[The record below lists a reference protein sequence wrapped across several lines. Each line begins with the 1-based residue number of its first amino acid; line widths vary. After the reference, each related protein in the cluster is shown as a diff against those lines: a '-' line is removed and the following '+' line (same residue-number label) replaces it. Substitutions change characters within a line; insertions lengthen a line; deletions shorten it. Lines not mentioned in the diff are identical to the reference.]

1 MVGAR
6 GAYFQMTYGRLTFG
20 KGVET
25 VRPLRGL
32 SFFEALK
39 TLFVRSLIVIFLGI
53 VARTAC
59 ASLPPVTEQFGTAS
73 DGTPLHWIVYT
84 PSGNG
89 PWPAVLVIHGGGFYK
104 NTPDSSEDS
113 VTCAKDLANAG
124 FIAFAN
130 EYRLAPPG
138 KLAGQVSDGHF
149 PDQTD
154 DIKLAVRTARA
165 DRRCNGKVGAVGG
178 SAGGSHA
185 SYVAG
190 TGTVGDDRVDVAVDL
205 SGAHDFSDFNPG
217 KDILLFTSNVTNYV
231 GVTADDTAALRA
243 ASPAW
248 AADKDTVPMFLV
260 NTIQD
265 AMPYAQQP
273 DMVQHLDALG
283 VTNYKA
289 TTFTGSDH
297 AFAIWPTVKDQ
308 ATSFLGGV
316 LSGAA
321 TPTPTPT
328 PAMGDTTRKL
338 LNVSTRGNVGTGDNV
353 LVGGF
358 IITGSSCKRVDL
370 RGIGPSLQT
379 VGVSG
384 ALGDPVLQLY
394 DSAGDLVESN
404 DNHILIP
411 GIPNP
416 LLPTDPSESFLT
428 AFLPPGSYTA
438 VLAGANLDT
447 GVGLVELY
455 DTDPADSEVANIST
469 RGVVGTGNAEMI
481 GGFIV
486 GGSTPTSVIVRALGP
501 SLVAEGVTNALVD
514 PVLELRDANGNL
526 IGQNDNW
533 RSDQEQ
539 QIIAT
544 TIPPPSDAEA
554 AIVGTLVPGTYTTLV
569 YGKNS
574 GSGVALVEAYD
585 LSSTQ

>member
-1 MVGAR
+1 
-6 GAYFQMTYGRLTFG
+6 MTYGALTFG
-20 KGVET
+20 KGLK
-25 VRPLRGL
+25 PSDLRAV
-32 SFFEALK
+32 SAKALK
-39 TLFVRSLIVIFLGI
+39 TLFIRSLIAVSLGL
-53 VARTAC
+53 AGRTAC

-104 NTPDSSEDS
+104 GTPDSSDDS
-113 VTCAKDLANAG
+113 ATCAQDLANAG

-138 KLAGQVSDGHF
+138 KLEGQVSDGRF

-154 DIKLAVRTARA
+154 DVKLAVLTARA
-165 DRRCNGKVGAVGG
+165 DPRCNGKIGAVGG

-217 KDILLFTSNVTNYV
+217 KDILDFTNNVTNYV
-231 GVTADDTAALRA
+231 GVNVGDTAALRA

-248 AADKDTVPMFLV
+248 AADKDTVPMLLV

-283 VTNYKA
+283 VTNYQA
-289 TTFTGSDH
+289 ITFPGTDH
-297 AFAIWPTVKDQ
+297 AFAIWSTVEDQ
-308 ATSFLGGV
+308 AIPFLSGV
-316 LSGAA
+316 LSGSA

-328 PAMGDTTRKL
+328 PPMGDTTKKL

-358 IITGSSCKRVDL
+358 IITGNSCKRVDL
-370 RGIGPSLQT
+370 RGIGPSLQA
-379 VGVSG
+379 VGVTR
-384 ALGDPVLQLY
+384 ALADPVLQLY
-394 DSAGDLVESN
+394 DSAGDIIEAN
-404 DNHILIP
+404 DNRVLIP

-416 LLPTDPSESFLT
+416 LLPTDSSESFLT

-438 VLAGANLDT
+438 VLEGANLGT

-455 DTDPADSEVANIST
+455 DTDPANSEVANIST

-501 SLVAEGVTNALVD
+501 SLVAQGVTNALSD

-544 TIPPPSDAEA
+544 TIPPPDDAEA
-554 AIVGTLVPGTYTTLV
+554 ALVETLAPGTYTALV

-585 LSSTQ
+585 LSNIQ